1 MKKDLEIYVHIPF
14 CIRKCRYCDFLS
26 FPAEKEIQSQY
37 IKKMAEEIRLFPE
50 KEKWKVNTIFFGG
63 GTPSLLEGE
72 EMTLLMSTIREEF
85 EIQTDAEISIECNPG
100 TVDERKLELYQ
111 DAGINRISFGLQSSK
126 DEELKLLG
134 RIHTY
139 ETFLES
145 YEMARK
151 CGFQNINIDLMSAL
165 PGQTPQSYRETLEN
179 VISLNPEHISAYSLI
194 IEEGTP
200 FFEEYEEDRKR
211 REAGEECRLL
221 PSEEEERQMYYDT
234 EQMMEK
240 YGYSRY
246 EISNYAKPG
255 YECRHNIGYWRRKDY
270 VGFGLGAAS
279 LLENCRLKNT
289 GSLKNY
295 MQGNF
300 IEEKE
305 ILDQRAQMEEFMFL
319 GLRMMKGI
327 CEEDFFQC
335 FGVTIESVYGH
346 VLEQLIRQNFIKK
359 SGSSYFL
366 SESGIDISNYVLAQ
380 FLL

>member
-14 CIRKCRYCDFLS
+14 CARKCRYCDFLS
-26 FPAEKEIQSQY
+26 FLAEKETQHQY
-37 IKKMAEEIRLFPE
+37 VKKMAEEIRLFPE

-63 GTPSLLEGE
+63 GTPSILEGE
-72 EMTLLMSTIREEF
+72 EIAFLMDTIREEF
-85 EIQTDAEISIECNPG
+85 EIEGEAEISIECNPG
-100 TVDERKLELYQ
+100 TVDEKKLKLYRE
-111 DAGINRISFGLQSSK
+111 AGINRISFGLQSSK
-126 DEELKLLG
+126 NEELKLLG

-151 CGFQNINIDLMSAL
+151 CGFDNINIDLMSAL
-165 PGQTPQSYRETLEN
+165 PGQTVQSYRETLEN

-211 REAGEECRLL
+211 REAGEKCCLL

-234 EQMMEK
+234 ERIMEK
-240 YGYSRY
+240 YGYFRY

-270 VGFGLGAAS
+270 AGFGIGAAS

-289 GSLKNY
+289 GNLKNY

-305 ILDQRAQMEEFMFL
+305 ILDQKAQMEEFMFL
-319 GLRMMKGI
+319 GLRMMQGI
-327 CEEDFFQC
+327 RGEEFFHC
-335 FGVTIESVYGH
+335 FGAAIESIYGF
-346 VLEQLIRQNFIKK
+346 VLEQLMQQDLIKK
-359 SGSSYFL
+359 AVRHIFFRRQGL
-366 SESGIDISNYVLAQ
+366 T
-380 FLL
+380 